1 VYICDSINTKWC
13 DIDSYGVTAA
23 ALFKLTLFHPGRIIH
38 AVTYSRCQRS
48 PSRDV
53 TTIVQCDSGTAVMFN
68 QWRVWS
74 ESNTGCPCKQL
85 HGTALCLHTDCRQTT
100 CSVFYYKTM
109 MQLISATN
117 SQPEYTTNAVGVKE
131 VVVWLMSRLLT
142 DLPHAHMLA
151 TIQGSITRPKWCPQ
165 TDAFSAY

>member
-53 TTIVQCDSGTAVMFN
+53 TTIVQYDSGTAVMFN
-68 QWRVWS
+68 HR
-74 ESNTGCPCKQL
+74 
-85 HGTALCLHTDCRQTT
+85 TAVACLEWIQH
-100 CSVFYYKTM
+100 
-109 MQLISATN
+109 
-117 SQPEYTTNAVGVKE
+117 
-131 VVVWLMSRLLT
+131 WLPM
-142 DLPHAHMLA
+142 
-151 TIQGSITRPKWCPQ
+151 
-165 TDAFSAY
+165 